1 MIIIDNE
8 FVKDLTR
15 IGRPLDKIVIVDN
28 MPQNFR
34 LQKENGINIRSF
46 WGEDIYDTALINLS
60 PILVKIAQEGGDIR
74 VGLEKYRD
82 EILEK
87 VSSNLSKLE
96 S

>member
-1 MIIIDNE
+1 MLLWIIC
-8 FVKDLTR
+8 
-15 IGRPLDKIVIVDN
+15 P
-28 MPQNFR
+28 
-34 LQKENGINIRSF
+34 QKENGINIRSF

-87 VSSNLSKLE
+87 VSSNLSKRE

>member
-1 MIIIDNE
+1 MLSWIIC
-8 FVKDLTR
+8 
-15 IGRPLDKIVIVDN
+15 PKIS
-28 MPQNFR
+28 
-34 LQKENGINIRSF
+34 LQKENGINIKGF

-60 PILVKIAQEGGDIR
+60 TILVKIAQERGDIR

-87 VSSNLSKLE
+87 VSSNLSKRE